1 MRMKKSIRS
10 VLFIAFILMCGES
23 CSPIENINNENR
35 GIYGTITDFATGEP
49 VASANV
55 QLRPSG
61 ETTLTG
67 SDGTYEFKD
76 IAKGDYSITVSKAE
90 YTDLID
96 DYVITVDSRMMRR
109 DVQIK
114 KLPAYLHIVDN
125 NLNEISSLDFGAEA
139 TSKQFVIFN
148 SGPVAINCS
157 LSTTCKWVSN
167 FSSTNVSIP
176 SGGTLPVIV
185 TIDRSKLPNSTN
197 SDFIHVT
204 SNNGNKQIEI
214 KARK

>member
-1 MRMKKSIRS
+1 MNVRTITVSTLMLVVMSFWGCS
-10 VLFIAFILMCGES
+10 VPSDNG
-23 CSPIENINNENR
+23 NEAR
-35 GIYGTITDFATGEP
+35 GIYGIVTDFATGEP

-55 QLRPSG
+55 QLRPTG

-67 SDGTYEFKD
+67 SDGRYEFNN
-76 IAKGDYSITVSKAE
+76 IAKGDYSITVSKVE

-114 KLPAYLHIVDN
+114 KLPAYLQIIDN
-125 NLNEISSLDFGAEA
+125 NLQEITVLDFDNTA

-148 SGPVAINCS
+148 AGPVEITGTVS
-157 LSTTCKWVSN
+157 STCKWVSSFSTTN
-167 FSSTNVSIP
+167 FSLHS
-176 SGGTLPVIV
+176 SGTAAVIV
-185 TIDRSKLPNSTN
+185 TIDRSKLPNANNT
-197 SDFIHVT
+197 DYVHVT

-214 KARK
+214 RAKK

>member
-1 MRMKKSIRS
+1 MCRS
-10 VLFIAFILMCGES
+10 VKNIKYGILILAIVLLSGCTV
-23 CSPIENINNENR
+23 PNDNNNEAR
-35 GIYGTITDFATGEP
+35 GIYGTVTDFATGEP

-55 QLRPSG
+55 QLRPTG

-67 SDGTYEFKD
+67 SDGRYEFNN
-76 IAKGDYSITVSKAE
+76 IAKGDYSITVSKVE

-114 KLPAYLHIVDN
+114 KLPAYLQIVDN
-125 NLNEISSLDFGAEA
+125 NLKEITVLDFESSA

-148 SGPVAINCS
+148 AGPVEIKCS
-157 LSTTCKWVSN
+157 VSTTCKWVSG
-167 FSSTNVSIP
+167 FSTTSSTIP
-176 SGGTLPVIV
+176 SGGTVPVIV
-185 TIDRSKLPNSTN
+185 TIDRSKLPNSNN
-197 SDFIHVT
+197 SDYVHVT

-214 KARK
+214 RAKK

>member
-1 MRMKKSIRS
+1 MNVRTITVSALLLVIMVI
-10 VLFIAFILMCGES
+10 CGCTVPS
-23 CSPIENINNENR
+23 DNGNEAR
-35 GIYGTITDFATGEP
+35 GIYGTVTDFATGEP

-55 QLRPSG
+55 QLRPTG

-67 SDGTYEFKD
+67 SDGRYEFNN
-76 IAKGDYSITVSKAE
+76 IAKGDYSITVSKVE

-114 KLPAYLHIVDN
+114 KLPAYLQIVDN
-125 NLNEISSLDFGAEA
+125 NSQEITVLDFDNSA

-148 SGPVAINCS
+148 AGPVEIKGTVS
-157 LSTTCKWVSN
+157 STCKWVSS
-167 FSSTNVSIP
+167 FSTSTF
-176 SGGTLPVIV
+176 TLPSSGTAAVIV
-185 TIDRSKLPNSTN
+185 TIDRSKLPNANNT
-197 SDFIHVT
+197 DYVHVT

-214 KARK
+214 RAKK